1 MSRLLLAAV
10 AVMLSDSAL
19 AQNSDDPCTRFTWN
33 VTHELSVMRQ
43 VPQKIAAAT
52 KPGADVPKL
61 QLDKVYELTLANQGA
76 VSYALPPGKP
86 TLPDNA
92 HGGIAHF
99 KTDQAGRYRIA
110 ITSGHWID
118 VADGATLLGSRDFQ
132 GARGCER
139 PRKIVE
145 YELPAGRELTLQLSG
160 ASDAAVILAVTAVK
174 DAPAS

>member
-1 MSRLLLAAV
+1 MSRIILSVAATALLSLP
-10 AVMLSDSAL
+10 AL
-19 AQNSDDPCTRFTWN
+19 AQDSDPCTRFTWD

-43 VPQKIAAAT
+43 EPEKIAAGT
-52 KPGADVPKL
+52 RSTGEVPTL
-61 QLDKVYELTLANQGA
+61 QLDKVYEVQLTNQEA
-76 VSYALPPGKP
+76 VSFAVTPGKP

-92 HGGIAHF
+92 RGGLARF
-99 KTDQAGRYRIA
+99 ATDKPGRYRIS

-118 VADGATLLGSRDFQ
+118 VTDGKDLIRSRDFQ

-160 ASDAAVILAVTAVK
+160 APDAAVILAVTAVR
-174 DAPAS
+174 DARRS